1 MTTTAQGRA
10 PVEFH
15 RISCKELDTASYN
28 LEYIVPDVL
37 VAGQPCILAGGKKML
52 KTSLIIDLG
61 INIAMGGSFLGR
73 LKVNRAAR
81 VGIMSGESGL
91 ATIQET
97 ARRIAAEYGHRLA
110 DIGGLV
116 FSDQLPRFD
125 SILHLDALKRFCMN
139 DELEVICIDPAYL
152 CIGEADHGN
161 LFAMGERLQGISRVC
176 EEIGAT
182 LILAHHN
189 RKTGKADPFSPPE
202 LEDIAW
208 SGFQEFAR
216 QWLLVNRREAYEPGT
231 GEHRLW
237 LSAGG
242 SAGTLA
248 YGPWT

>member
-1 MTTTAQGRA
+1 
-10 PVEFH
+10 
-15 RISCKELDTASYN
+15 
-28 LEYIVPDVL
+28 
-37 VAGQPCILAGGKKML
+37 
-52 KTSLIIDLG
+52 
-61 INIAMGGSFLGR
+61 MGGCFLGR

-97 ARRIAAEYGHRLA
+97 ARRIAAAAGYRLA

-116 FSDQLPRFD
+116 FSDQLPQFNNVG
-125 SILHLDALKRFCMN
+125 HLEALRRFCMD
-139 DELEVICIDPAYL
+139 DELEVVAIDPAYL

-176 EEIGAT
+176 EETGVT

-189 RKTGKADPFSPPE
+189 KKTGKADPFAPPE

-216 QWLLVNRREAYEPGT
+216 QWLLVGRRELYQPGT
-231 GEHRLW
+231 RRTSLVAVRGRFCG
-237 LSAGG
+237 A
-242 SAGTLA
+242 
-248 YGPWT
+248 